1 MSEQT
6 IKYKDISVNITDL
19 DGSAMSIMAT
29 IGNALKR
36 HGVSEDE
43 ISQYYNESTSSDY
56 DNLLVTAA
64 KWVQVS

>member
-1 MSEQT
+1 MSEGA
-6 IKYKDISVNITDL
+6 IKYGDIQVNITDL
-19 DGSAMSIMAT
+19 DGSAMNIMAT

-43 ISQYYNESTSSDY
+43 ISQYYAESTSSDY

-64 KWVQVS
+64 KWVRVS

>member
-1 MSEQT
+1 MSEGA
-6 IKYKDISVNITDL
+6 IKYGDIQVNITDL

-43 ISQYYNESTSSDY
+43 ISQYYTESTSSDY

-64 KWVQVS
+64 KWVRVS